1 MFDFKPGQSIQ
12 EQTQTGEEENRL
24 EFWQISKAVR
34 FWTSTEENVTEMVSE
49 TENLFVPLNAGKIK
63 NKLPAFVASFFQEEQ
78 KLMSFMLNIGQCCAN
93 RAALHATTCVPDDGS
108 DKKSWPSLAQVWK
121 EKQKVYEGIRRG
133 F

>member
-1 MFDFKPGQSIQ
+1 MTNFKSSPILDKHWR
-12 EQTQTGEEENRL
+12 EHDC
-24 EFWQISKAVR
+24 
-34 FWTSTEENVTEMVSE
+34 EMVSE

-93 RAALHATTCVPDDGS
+93 RAALHATTCVSDDGS

-121 EKQKVYEGIRRG
+121 EKQKVYEGIRKG